1 MPYVSGKSYTVRM
14 ATIGWTDAAR
24 RAGARLATTATS
36 IDRGADDVSQGFHV
50 AERDAH
56 VFAIE
61 ADEGGR
67 ENDSDDHAGQHEFHD
82 VEQDH
87 AEHAAS
93 RGAQR
98 DAHRKLART
107 CRDHQSDDAVN
118 SKRRER
124 QDDAAC
130 DTRDGRLR
138 QEVIHA
144 VLPQPHSRDHLG
156 ISRRSIF
163 SRSETAVLRIEIAR
177 RVFKRRGHFLW
188 RFARHA
194 ARNQEQLLRRLLRER
209 QQQLLS
215 RRSSFARWGN
225 RR

>member
-1 MPYVSGKSYTVRM
+1 MIV
-14 ATIGWTDAAR
+14 A
-24 RAGARLATTATS
+24 
-36 IDRGADDVSQGFHV
+36 ID
-50 AERDAH
+50 
-56 VFAIE
+56 

-67 ENDSDDHAGQHEFHD
+67 EDDSDDHARQHEFHD

-107 CRDHQSDDAVN
+107 CRDHQSDDAVD

-138 QEVIHA
+138 QEVVHA
-144 VLPQPHSRDHLG
+144 VLPEPHSRDHLG
-156 ISRRSIF
+156 IRRRSIF

-177 RVFKRRGHFLW
+177 GVFKRRGHFLW

-194 ARNQEQLLRRLLRER
+194 ARNQEQLLRRLLRKR
-209 QQQLLS
+209 QQQLLA
-215 RRSSFARWGN
+215 RRAHLRGGEITADAHDSERLRGLFIVAEDQALANRLGRLQHSERVVRRASSK
-225 RR
+225 